1 MLEIGKISTAGQ
13 PAFQE
18 QRQYW
23 DERWNR
29 QRRPN
34 DWQLRRGQTILQLAR
49 DLRLKDPKIL
59 DLGCATGWF
68 AAQLSGLGKDVTGI
82 DLSEGA
88 IKLAQRDFPEIHYIA
103 GNIFEMNLPAESM
116 DLVVS
121 QEVIAHVPDQHEL
134 VRRIARLI
142 KPDGYLIISTAN
154 KFVIE
159 RWDMGPDPDR
169 HIKQWLTMKSF
180 KKVLKPH
187 FRILKGLSI
196 IPIGDRGILRFLSS
210 YRFNAM
216 LRPLLSG
223 DQIEWL
229 KEKAGLGYS
238 LILLAQKK

>member
-1 MLEIGKISTAGQ
+1 MLELEKISTAGQ

-18 QRQYW
+18 QREYW

-29 QRRPN
+29 QNRPN
-34 DWQLRRGQTILQLAR
+34 NWQLRRGQTILQLAQ
-49 DLRLKDPKIL
+49 DLRLEDPKIL

-68 AAQLSGLGKDVTGI
+68 TAQLSRLGKDVMGI
-82 DLSEGA
+82 DLSEAA
-88 IKLAQRDFPEIHYIA
+88 IKLAQRDFPEINYIA

-121 QEVIAHVPDQHEL
+121 QEVIAHVPDQPEL

-159 RWDMGPDPDR
+159 RWDMVPDPDR

-210 YRFNAM
+210 SSFNAM

-223 DQIEWL
+223 DQIDWL

>member
-29 QRRPN
+29 QNRPN
-34 DWQLRRGQTILQLAR
+34 NWQLRRGQTILQLAR

-68 AAQLSGLGKDVTGI
+68 TAQLSGLGKDVTGI
-82 DLSEGA
+82 DLSEAA
-88 IKLAQRDFPEIHYIA
+88 IKLAQSDFPEIHYIA
-103 GNIFEMNLPAESM
+103 GNIFEMNLPTETM

-121 QEVIAHVPDQHEL
+121 QEVIAHVPDQPEL

-159 RWDMGPDPDR
+159 RWDMGPDPNS
-169 HIKQWLTMKSF
+169 HIKQWLNMNTF
-180 KKVLKPH
+180 KRLLAPQFK
-187 FRILKGLSI
+187 ILKTSSI
-196 IPIGDRGILRFLSS
+196 IPIGNRGILRLINS
-210 YRFNAM
+210 YRFNA
-216 LRPLLSG
+216 LLQPLLSHH
-223 DQIEWL
+223 QIERA

-238 LILLAQKK
+238 L